1 MITTLSRVT
10 HKTKILNL
18 QMGKCYMFI
27 VRLALFSL
35 CLCLGSITQANTL
48 QEKTSKALHTPSFIT
63 KTPVHNSSF
72 IGKAL
77 VKQKHLSHPTQTSLE
92 DIKLTHTMYAQPSQ
106 SILAAQHEQFS
117 RFLQTFFFTRES

>member
-1 MITTLSRVT
+1 
-10 HKTKILNL
+10 
-18 QMGKCYMFI
+18 MFI
-27 VRLALFSL
+27 IRLALFSL
-35 CLCLGSITQANTL
+35 CICLGSVTHANTL
-48 QEKTSKALHTPSFIT
+48 QEKTPKIRTIPSYIT

-77 VKQKHLSHPTQTSLE
+77 VKQKHSSHPPQTSLE
-92 DIKLTHTMYAQPSQ
+92 NTKLTNTMYSQPSQ